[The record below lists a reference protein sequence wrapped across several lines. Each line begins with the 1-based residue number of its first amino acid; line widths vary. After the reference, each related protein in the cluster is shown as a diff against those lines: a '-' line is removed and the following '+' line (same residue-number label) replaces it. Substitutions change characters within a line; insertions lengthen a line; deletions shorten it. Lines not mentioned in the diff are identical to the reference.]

1 MPGSDLQTIR
11 SGNPSRLRRS
21 VNVIAA
27 VALVGAGLLAAP
39 RVAFAACGENTKFV
53 QQVSGTNLYYG
64 NEDAI
69 IFYDNRPMCAG
80 AVNRHSTF
88 MRMSDDYRS
97 WVEIGTSEDPD
108 GTTHFWSE
116 WRSYPNPASVLYYD
130 QYGRPTLGQWY
141 SFRIQNTG
149 SGVYALYWEAGSD
162 PYVSSWQF
170 LDNSAAMPRNVGE
183 DESEEARFG
192 DDPANHLAYKL
203 STQNRQYGG
212 WGLWTNLQ
220 CDQSQNSISDWF
232 AEKKS
237 NSYWDMISSGSGIC

>member
-1 MPGSDLQTIR
+1 MTRLELRTTGL
-11 SGNPSRLRRS
+11 GNPSPLRRS
-21 VNVIAA
+21 LLVLAA
-27 VALVGAGLLAAP
+27 ITLAGASLVAAP
-39 RVAFAACGENTKFV
+39 RVAYAACDENTKFV
-53 QQVSGTNLYYG
+53 QQVAGTNLYYE
-64 NEDAI
+64 NEDAS
-69 IFYDNRPMCAG
+69 IFYDNRQMCG
-80 AVNRHSTF
+80 GVNRQSTF

-97 WVEIGTSEDPD
+97 WLEIGTSEDPD

-116 WRSYPNPASVLYYD
+116 WRSYPNPTSVRYYD
-130 QYGRPTLGQWY
+130 LSGRPSLGQWY
-141 SFRIQNTG
+141 SFRIQNGG
-149 SGVYALYWEAGSD
+149 SGVYSLYWEPGSD

-192 DDPANHLAYKL
+192 DNPANHLAYKL

-220 CDQSQNSISDWF
+220 CDQSQNSIHDWF

-237 NSYWDMISSGSGIC
+237 NSYWDMIPSGSGIC